1 MTVKY
6 INSKN
11 EVLEFIGADIL
22 PTSGYLHQRKW
33 NTNKENDITV
43 IDKGDCTYTIT
54 LTLKGSLEPVS
65 YTHLDVYKRQVSFSL
80 GNSYIS
86 VRQYGY

>member
-54 LTLKGSLEPVS
+54 LTLKGSLEQRKTCLIKYAIYLSMIV
-65 YTHLDVYKRQVSFSL
+65 
-80 GNSYIS
+80 
-86 VRQYGY
+86 

>member
-43 IDKGDCTYTIT
+43 IDKGDCTYTPYI
-54 LTLKGSLEPVS
+54 E
-65 YTHLDVYKRQVSFSL
+65 RQF
-80 GNSYIS
+80 GTEKKHA
-86 VRQYGY
+86 

>member
-22 PTSGYLHQRKW
+22 PTSGICIRENGIQTRKM
-33 NTNKENDITV
+33 ILQLLIRVTV
-43 IDKGDCTYTIT
+43 LI
-54 LTLKGSLEPVS
+54 L
-65 YTHLDVYKRQVSFSL
+65 
-80 GNSYIS
+80 
-86 VRQYGY
+86 

>member
-43 IDKGDCTYTIT
+43 ID
-54 LTLKGSLEPVS
+54 LSLI
-65 YTHLDVYKRQVSFSL
+65 H
-80 GNSYIS
+80 I
-86 VRQYGY
+86 